1 MKRQYGDSPLCL
13 ARGEK
18 ISKKGRDIQQ
28 ENEKIKHGICYDKP
42 GKQI

>member
-1 MKRQYGDSPLCL
+1 MLG
-13 ARGEK
+13 ARRK

>member
-1 MKRQYGDSPLCL
+1 MLG
-13 ARGEK
+13 ARRK

-28 ENEKIKHGICYDKP
+28 KNEKIKHDICYDKP